1 MKKRIIAIIS
11 MILAFSTLFCF
22 TVSAKEKVEWISYD
36 DYKQIEDYAYSFAVV
51 GDTQIITCYDWLNEG
66 TANPT
71 NYVETLYQWIID
83 NKESKKIAYVM
94 GLGDITDADNA
105 TEWRIASKQITRL
118 DGVVPYSLVR
128 GNHDS
133 VGMFTSIF
141 KNYTPYTSTLEGY
154 YEGDNKVLNNYRTIT
169 ICGIKYLIMVLD
181 YYPTNGELEW
191 ANQVV
196 EEHPDHRI
204 IVTTHS
210 HLSSDGYMWSY
221 NDSEEP
227 KDANNGLQVWSK
239 FVKKHKNIFMVLSG
253 HISAET
259 IVVDQRRGA
268 NGNIVTQILVDGQ
281 DMDKVKPRGLIM
293 MLYFSND
300 GSKISIEWYSPI
312 NNEYKNINRTEVK
325 ITPYGTEHL
334 YTTAAT
340 SSETEQVVS
349 SLPITEKAED
359 KGCKGEVIFAILP
372 ISVSSALAVV
382 SSKKRRKHNT

>member
-1 MKKRIIAIIS
+1 
-11 MILAFSTLFCF
+11 
-22 TVSAKEKVEWISYD
+22 
-36 DYKQIEDYAYSFAVV
+36 
-51 GDTQIITCYDWLNEG
+51 
-66 TANPT
+66 
-71 NYVETLYQWIID
+71 
-83 NKESKKIAYVM
+83 
-94 GLGDITDADNA
+94 
-105 TEWRIASKQITRL
+105 
-118 DGVVPYSLVR
+118 
-128 GNHDS
+128 
-133 VGMFTSIF
+133 
-141 KNYTPYTSTLEGY
+141 
-154 YEGDNKVLNNYRTIT
+154 
-169 ICGIKYLIMVLD
+169 MVLD

-196 EEHPDHRI
+196 EEHPDHRV
-204 IVTTHS
+204 IVTTLS
-210 HLSSDGYMWSY
+210 HLSSDGSMWSY

-227 KDANNGLQVWSK
+227 EDANNGLQVWSK

-268 NGNIVTQILVDGQ
+268 NGNIVTQILVDAQ

-312 NNEYKNINRTEVK
+312 NNEYKNIDRTEVK

-340 SSETEQVVS
+340 SSETAQVAS
-349 SLPITEKAED
+349 SLPITEKAEN